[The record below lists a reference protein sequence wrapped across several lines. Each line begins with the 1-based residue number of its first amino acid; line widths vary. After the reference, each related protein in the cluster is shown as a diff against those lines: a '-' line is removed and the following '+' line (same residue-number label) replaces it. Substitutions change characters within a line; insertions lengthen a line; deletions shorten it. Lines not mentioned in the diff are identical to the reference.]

1 MADIYQPED
10 MKAYVYKWAEKE
22 VSDSAVDDSNS
33 TFSLD
38 HTIAN
43 IKGFGANPTPD
54 YNDGSG
60 NIAIRDLAIY
70 YRLNG
75 VDTRVDETDISS
87 ISGTTIIFNETTV
100 TTTLADSIVA
110 SYAYADSGDKTTF
123 TCSVKDW
130 DKSGGDS
137 DSEVENTIGGCSYKR
152 KTPPGLV
159 EVSLTAIKNGVRLSE
174 ACNGD
179 IIKTTSEVS
188 GYTIRTTSQAANRTP
203 RAIIIKGSDPV
214 NTTIGLIAIARN
226 VDGVTADHSGGAED
240 SWEESVSFKTDQ
252 QNYAE
257 LETE

>member
-22 VSDSAVDDSNS
+22 VSDTTVNGSVS
-33 TFSLD
+33 TFSLN
-38 HTIAN
+38 HTISN
-43 IKGFGANPTPD
+43 IKGFGAAPTPD
-54 YNDGSG
+54 YKDGD
-60 NIAIRDLAIY
+60 NVAIRDYAVF
-70 YRLNG
+70 YRKNG
-75 VDTRVDETDISS
+75 VDTRVEESALSS
-87 ISGTTIIFNETTV
+87 ATGTTVIFATSVATET
-100 TTTLADSIVA
+100 ADSIVV

-152 KTPPGLV
+152 RMPPGLV

-179 IIKTTSEVS
+179 IIKTTSEIS
-188 GYTIRTTSQAANRTP
+188 GYTIRTTSQSSNRTP
-203 RAIIIKGSDPV
+203 RAIVIKGADPV
-214 NTTIGLIAIARN
+214 NTTIALIAIARN